1 MKFLLNWTAI
11 IRSDRRFR
19 PLVFMMAL
27 YVFSNIN
34 LWADSRS
41 RTQRIPKSKVE
52 MERDQRACSK
62 IMSQVTRDTM
72 YYDDPAVRI
81 RAILTAG
88 RLSASHYELPQSTVL
103 NAFLHERDEEV
114 RWVALL
120 VLANVNTVNAAGRKL
135 PTRSM
140 VKLFQKIM
148 ETDRNRDFRRIAAMG
163 LLKWGELNRNP
174 NKIWKYTLE
183 MLEHPDPE
191 FQIYALQKLY
201 ESTVRGLGIGK
212 KQMTYYKLHP
222 DVRNRLEE
230 MAKNPNPSREL
241 VRAISS
247 IWRGRPTPLAE
258 WLDREDYEVRKT
270 AALALESHTV
280 KDGDVSLELL
290 ETLRGDSSVKVRAAA
305 AKALTGHPGEKGRV
319 GVNLV
324 RQEFSPQ
331 MHKRVWNTLI
341 ETIRHDAPEVRAS
354 ALLSLANLKEGDG
367 NAWAIF
373 AEATMDNDENVQRA
387 AVMGLGRAIYV
398 KWNEAIHA
406 VLMRQATN
414 PEASCLTRFR
424 AVEGLFLFNYWD
436 DFISDILINLLSE
449 TELRLD
455 IIRLWGE
462 YAAED
467 KNAQRTLRNEFE
479 QTSKLPIRLDLAMTL
494 VKSGVSDYQPI
505 KVLVDEGLNDP
516 LVTRFC
522 AELLGKSGSGEPFVI
537 QALMEKLRA
546 SLNTVGSINIPAYS
560 ILLGFDTEIGA
571 GKDPVGT
578 ELVFAY
584 AQALLMLD
592 KYNEELLALLSK
604 AIYVSWGIGQE
615 MIIHTYLSLNRE
627 YRTNTTITD
636 LLSQQRY
643 FIREKRRQTW

>member
-1 MKFLLNWTAI
+1 MKCLPRWIAVMKRNRLFWH
-11 IRSDRRFR
+11 F
-19 PLVFMMAL
+19 VFVVAL
-27 YVFSNIN
+27 YAISNAN
-34 LWADSRS
+34 LWADNPS
-41 RTQRIPKSKVE
+41 RTQAIPKSKVE
-52 MERDQRACSK
+52 MERDKRACSK

-72 YYDDPAVRI
+72 YHDNPAVRI

-103 NAFLHERDEEV
+103 NAYLHERDEEV

-183 MLEHPDPE
+183 MLQHPDPE

-230 MAKNPNPSREL
+230 MAKNPIPSDEL
-241 VRAISS
+241 VQAISAL
-247 IWRGRPTPLAE
+247 WRGRPTPLDE
-258 WLDREDYEVRKT
+258 WLDKKDYEVRKT
-270 AALALESHTV
+270 VALALESHTL

-319 GVNLV
+319 GVDLV

-331 MHKRVWNTLI
+331 LHKRVWNTLI

-354 ALLSLANLKEGDG
+354 ALLSLANLEEGDSS
-367 NAWAIF
+367 AWEIF
-373 AEATMDNDENVQRA
+373 AEATMDKDENVQRA

-436 DFISDILINLLSE
+436 DFIPDILINLLSE

-462 YAAED
+462 FAAED
-467 KNAQRTLRNEFE
+467 ENAQRALRKKFE
-479 QTSKLPIRLDLAMTL
+479 QTSRMPIRLDLAMAL

-505 KVLVDEGLNDP
+505 KVLVDDGLNAP
-516 LVTRFC
+516 LVTRYC
-522 AELLGKSGSGEPFVI
+522 AELLGRSGSREPFVV
-537 QALMEKLRA
+537 QALMERLRA
-546 SLNTVGSINIPAYS
+546 SLDAVGSIEMPVYS
-560 ILLGFDTEIGA
+560 ILLGVDSGIGA
-571 GKDPVGT
+571 GKDSVGARF
-578 ELVFAY
+578 VFAY

-592 KYNEELLALLSK
+592 KYNEELPVLLSK
-604 AIYVSWGIGQE
+604 AIHVSGGIGQE
-615 MIIHTYLSLNRE
+615 IIDAYLSHNRE
-627 YRTNTTITD
+627 YRTNTTNSD
-636 LLSQQRY
+636 LLSRQRY
-643 FIREKRRQTW
+643 FIRKERR

>member
-1 MKFLLNWTAI
+1 MKYHSRWTAVI
-11 IRSDRRFR
+11 KRNLRLRYF
-19 PLVFMMAL
+19 VCVMAL
-27 YVFSNIN
+27 YAISDVK
-34 LWADSRS
+34 LWPDSRS
-41 RTQRIPKSKVE
+41 RTQRIPKSQ
-52 MERDQRACSK
+52 MEIRRDQRALST
-62 IMSQVTRDTM
+62 ILSQVTRDTM
-72 YYDDPAVRI
+72 YHDNPSVRI
-81 RAILTAG
+81 RAIMTAG
-88 RLSASHYELPQSTVL
+88 RFSASHYELPQSTVL
-103 NAFLHERDEEV
+103 NAYLHEREEEV

-140 VKLFQKIM
+140 VRLFQKIM

-183 MLEHPDPE
+183 MLQHPEPE
-191 FQIYALQKLY
+191 YQIYALQKLY

-212 KQMTYYKLHP
+212 KLMTYYKLHP
-222 DVRNRLEE
+222 DVRKLLEE
-230 MAKNPNPSREL
+230 MAKNPKPSDEL
-241 VRAISS
+241 VKAISAL
-247 IWRGRPTPLAE
+247 WRGRPTPLDE
-258 WLDREDYEVRKT
+258 WLDKKDYEIRKT
-270 AALALESHTV
+270 AALALESHTLT
-280 KDGDVSLELL
+280 DGGVSLELL

-319 GVNLV
+319 GVDLV

-354 ALLSLANLKEGDG
+354 ALLSLANLKEGDS

-387 AVMGLGRAIYV
+387 AVMGLGRAIYL

-406 VLMRQATN
+406 VLMGQATN

-436 DFISDILINLLSE
+436 DFIPDILINLLSK

-467 KNAQRTLRNEFE
+467 KNAQRTLRNEFG
-479 QTSKLPIRLDLAMTL
+479 QTSKLPIRLDLAMAL

-516 LVTRFC
+516 LVTRYC
-522 AELLGKSGSGEPFVI
+522 AELLGKSGSRKPFVI

-560 ILLGFDTEIGA
+560 ILLDVDSGTAA
-571 GKDPVGT
+571 GKDPVGA

-592 KYNEELLALLSK
+592 KYNEELPVLLSK
-604 AIYVSWGIGQE
+604 AIYVSEGIGQE
-615 MIIHTYLSLNRE
+615 IIDAYLSHNRE

-636 LLSQQRY
+636 LLSRHRH
-643 FIREKRRQTW
+643 FIRKQRR